1 MLPPG
6 SGAFFVMFKQTRTL
20 KVEKTGDYFYAKV
33 KPAIRLKGNW
43 LARAGFPPNSRA
55 RIEILANGVLQITN
69 LASVANLTASSR

>member
-1 MLPPG
+1 MLK
-6 SGAFFVMFKQTRTL
+6 STRTI

-43 LARAGFPPNSRA
+43 LERAGFPPDSRA

-69 LASVANLTASSR
+69 LALPDSPC

>member
-6 SGAFFVMFKQTRTL
+6 SGAFFVMSKQTRTL

-43 LARAGFPPNSRA
+43 LERAGFPPNSRA

-69 LASVANLTASSR
+69 LALPDSPC